1 MGLLGLKRLISMQ
14 REQKHRRQRQIRNQK
29 STKVPKKKYSLCQE
43 DDHSEGAKRLRYS
56 VPNLPEDI
64 WCHIHSLMPLRDAAH
79 SACVSRGFLHSW
91 RCHPNLNFTKKT
103 LCLKRNASGK
113 GDMAR
118 RFNERVDHI
127 LKNHSGIGVKTL
139 NLEIPYY
146 CKFDAC
152 RLNHWLQIAIAPG
165 IEVVTLFLPENYKTK
180 YSFPCSLLF
189 SGCGNSIRYLRLN
202 YCAFR
207 PPVGF
212 DCLRSLTKLYLYDVC
227 ITGDELGNLFSNS
240 FALEQLELL
249 SCGELISL
257 RIPFWLER
265 LSFLD
270 VFGCKMLQ
278 VIEIKA
284 PNLHNFKFYGGPVHL
299 SLGESSQVKNLDFE
313 LSNFGSSVSYAITE
327 LPSTVPTLE
336 TLKLTS
342 YRERVDTP
350 MVAEKFLILKYL
362 DIYLSGE
369 NEPIPADYDYLSL
382 VSFLDASPALETF
395 ILTVNQ
401 NDVKHDSVFGNASH
415 MRHILGPKHDRLR
428 EVQINGFC
436 SAKSMV
442 ELACH
447 ILENATSLESLTVD
461 TIFDMFADGDVRSCS
476 IQKKSECSP
485 IPRDIIL
492 EAHKALRAVNTCI
505 VGRVPPQ
512 VKLNVGEPCSWC
524 HSIVDANLL

>member
-1 MGLLGLKRLISMQ
+1 
-14 REQKHRRQRQIRNQK
+14 
-29 STKVPKKKYSLCQE
+29 
-43 DDHSEGAKRLRYS
+43 
-56 VPNLPEDI
+56 
-64 WCHIHSLMPLRDAAH
+64 MPLRDAAH
-79 SACVSRGFLHSW
+79 SACISRGFLHSW

-103 LCLKRNASGK
+103 LCWKRNASGK

-118 RFNERVDHI
+118 RFTERVDHI

-146 CKFDAC
+146 CKFDAY

-165 IEVVTLFLPENYKTK
+165 IEVVTLLLPENYKAK

-202 YCAFR
+202 HCAFR

-227 ITGDELGNLFSNS
+227 IMGDELGNLFSNS

-350 MVAEKFLILKYL
+350 MVAEKFLNLKYL

-428 EVQINGFC
+428 EVQIDGFC

-461 TIFDMFADGDVRSCS
+461 TIFDMFADGHVRRCS

-485 IPRDIIL
+485 IPRDMIL
-492 EAHKALRAVNTCI
+492 EAHKALSAINRYI
-505 VGRVPPQ
+505 VGRLPPAA
-512 VKLNVGEPCSWC
+512 KLHVREPCSWC
-524 HSIVDANLL
+524 HSIVDVELP